1 MATPDQERRWR
12 GLDVLRAIAV
22 LLVICRHFEN
32 RSEPGSPFAIFL
44 DVTGW
49 VGWAGVDLF
58 LALSGFLISNLLF
71 KEHAEYGRVSWWRF
85 LTRRAFKI
93 YPGFY
98 FLIALSLLGIVQAQG
113 EL

>member
-1 MATPDQERRWR
+1 MIISKMATPNGEVRWP

-22 LLVICRHFEN
+22 MLIICRHFEN
-32 RSEPGSPFAIFL
+32 FAAPGSAFDLFL
-44 DVTGW
+44 TGTMW

-58 LALSGFLISNLLF
+58 FALSGFLIANLLF
-71 KEHAEYGRVSWWRF
+71 EEFRASGSVRWGRF

-98 FLIALSLLGIVQAQG
+98 VLIAVSIV
-113 EL
+113 LW